1 MLNNIGVMVIYWIER
16 RFYDFAKWAQV
27 KKTADTSRRIIDDDV
42 LETFRKLDEINRDV
56 AEY

>member
-1 MLNNIGVMVIYWIER
+1 MLNSIGVIVIYWIER

-27 KKTADTSRRIIDDDV
+27 RMTAKTSRRIIDDDV
-42 LETFRKLDEINRDV
+42 LETFKELDEINRSV